1 MADYNDAKP
10 AIIGAETVLSLT
22 VNSLVIAVI
31 ARYPEIRKDR
41 TALFMLSISV
51 ADLATGC
58 TVMPLAAAVCSRA
71 TPSIRDELQYLPKL
85 FGMALWWFGFVS
97 VYCLCWMTMTKAV
110 TIIAPF
116 RAEKWLS
123 HKRCQIIIATTWI
136 VGFLLSTLNV
146 MGDATW
152 NVSMCNFRYPDIP
165 GLGPVYQAYFL
176 VAGVVPRVLL
186 LYFTVRIFIVVL
198 RVHRQIADQAD
209 AVITG
214 EIEPSTRDNV
224 TARALRSSINV
235 IAICVVAIIL
245 TTPVF
250 VFSIAH
256 NITGAAL
263 PVGFDFAAMWLL
275 KFGTIINSFLY
286 LFLFRSVRKKVCQ
299 MFNEMLAR
307 IRGS

>member
-1 MADYNDAKP
+1 
-10 AIIGAETVLSLT
+10 
-22 VNSLVIAVI
+22 
-31 ARYPEIRKDR
+31 
-41 TALFMLSISV
+41 
-51 ADLATGC
+51 
-58 TVMPLAAAVCSRA
+58 
-71 TPSIRDELQYLPKL
+71 
-85 FGMALWWFGFVS
+85 
-97 VYCLCWMTMTKAV
+97 MTKAV

-214 EIEPSTRDNV
+214 ELEPSTRDNV

-235 IAICVVAIIL
+235 IVICVVAIIV

>member
-1 MADYNDAKP
+1 MAEYNDAKP

-85 FGMALWWFGFVS
+85 FGMAVWWFGFVS

-116 RAEKWLS
+116 RSEKLLS

-152 NVSMCNFRYPDIP
+152 NVSMCNFRYPDVP
-165 GLGPVYQAYFL
+165 GLGPVYLAYFL

-214 EIEPSTRDNV
+214 ELEPSTRDNV
-224 TARALRSSINV
+224 TAQALRSSINV
-235 IAICVVAIIL
+235 IVICAVSIIV
-245 TTPVF
+245 TTPLCA
-250 VFSIAH
+250 FSIVQ
-256 NITGAAL
+256 NTTGAEL
-263 PVGFDFAAMWLL
+263 PVGFEFAALWLFQ
-275 KFGTIINSFLY
+275 FGSIVNSCLY
-286 LFLFRSVRKKVCQ
+286 LFLFRSVRKKMFN
-299 MFNEMLAR
+299 MFNEMWTS
-307 IRGS
+307 IHGI